1 MCFGLVECS
10 GGVRWCSGALKYRLV
25 LVILWK
31 VIAPIFAMI
40 ALGYGLQKRVGFD
53 LKTLTRLNFWVFVPA
68 FLFVRIYGSEL
79 SGAQLGKIFLH
90 FCVFFPLLGLITWI
104 FAGICGFQDRLRR
117 ALTASV
123 MFYNSGNYGIP
134 VAQLA
139 FPNSVLPL
147 QVQAAI
153 VMMQNISNFTIG
165 LFLIAGG
172 RGGRKRDTL
181 KEVFKLPM
189 VYVLVL
195 AWGMRSLKL
204 PIPLPIDTAL
214 QYLEK
219 GLVPI
224 AVVTLG
230 AQMAA
235 LKVPKLSFPLVASLG
250 MRLVFAP
257 ILGFAT
263 VYLLGIKG
271 DLAQALVISTSFPTA
286 VNSALLALEYDNEP
300 QFAAAAVF
308 YSTLV
313 SSVTVSGVI
322 WATGRWMG

>member
-1 MCFGLVECS
+1 ML
-10 GGVRWCSGALKYRLV
+10 R
-25 LVILWK
+25 ILWE
-31 VIAPIFAMI
+31 VIAPIFVLI
-40 ALGYGLQKRVGFD
+40 GVGYGLQKRVGFD

-68 FLFVRIYGSEL
+68 FLFVRIYNSEL
-79 SGAQLGKIFLH
+79 NGAQLGQIFLH
-90 FCVFFPLLGLITWI
+90 FAVFFPLLGGVTWLI
-104 FAGICGFQDRLRR
+104 AGWCGFEDRLRR
-117 ALTASV
+117 AFTASV

-139 FPNSVLPL
+139 FPGLALPL

-153 VMMQNISNFTIG
+153 VMLQNTANFTVG
-165 LFLIAGG
+165 LALVAGG
-172 RGGRKRDTL
+172 RGGRRRDTL

-189 VYVLVL
+189 IYVLVL
-195 AWGMRSLKL
+195 ALAMRALKIA
-204 PIPLPIDTAL
+204 PPLPISTAL
-214 QYLEK
+214 HYLEQ

-235 LKVPKLSFPLVASLG
+235 LKVPKLSPVLAASLA
-250 MRLVFAP
+250 MRLLIAP

-263 VYLLGIKG
+263 VYLLGIRG

-286 VNSALLALEYDNEP
+286 VNAALLALEYNNEP

-308 YSTLV
+308 YSTLF

-322 WATGRWMG
+322 YATGRWMG

>member
-1 MCFGLVECS
+1 M
-10 GGVRWCSGALKYRLV
+10 

-31 VIAPIFAMI
+31 VIAPIFVLI
-40 ALGYGLQKRVGFD
+40 AIGYIVQKRVGFD
-53 LKTLTRLNFWVFVPA
+53 LKTLTRLNFWIFVPA

-90 FCVFFPLLGLITWI
+90 FCVFFPLLGILTWI
-104 FAGICGFQDRLRR
+104 FVGFFGFGDRLRR

-139 FPNSVLPL
+139 FPGAALPL

-153 VMMQNISNFTIG
+153 VMMQNISNFTLG
-165 LFLIAGG
+165 LALIAGG
-172 RGGRKRDTL
+172 RGKKGSETL
-181 KEVFKLPM
+181 LEIFKLPM
-189 VYVLVL
+189 IYVLVA
-195 AWGMRSLKL
+195 AWTMRYLKL
-204 PIPLPIDTAL
+204 APPEPINVAL
-214 QYLEK
+214 HWLEQ

-230 AQMAA
+230 AQMAS
-235 LKVPKLSFPLVASLG
+235 LKVPRLSLALVVSLG
-250 MRLVFAP
+250 LRLVFAP

-308 YSTLV
+308 YSTLI

-322 WATGRWMG
+322 YAAGRWMN

>member
-1 MCFGLVECS
+1 MQQR
-10 GGVRWCSGALKYRLV
+10 GGGALKYRFV
-25 LVILWK
+25 FVILWK
-31 VIAPIFAMI
+31 VIAPIFVMI
-40 ALGYGLQKRVGFD
+40 GLGYVLQKRVGFD

-68 FLFVRIYGSEL
+68 FLFVRVFESEL

-90 FCVFFPLLGLITWI
+90 FCVFFPLLAVFSWF
-104 FAGICGFQDRLRR
+104 FAGWCGFQDRLRR

-123 MFYNSGNYGIP
+123 LFYNSGNYGIP

-139 FPNSVLPL
+139 FPGSALPL
-147 QVQAAI
+147 QVQAAV
-153 VMMQNISNFTIG
+153 VMLQGVANFTLG
-165 LFLIAGG
+165 LALVAGG
-172 RGGRKRDTL
+172 RGARGRDTL
-181 KEVFKLPM
+181 KEIFKLPM
-189 VYVLVL
+189 IYALIA
-195 AWGMRSLKL
+195 AWLMRGWG
-204 PIPLPIDTAL
+204 IAVPLPIHTAL
-214 QYLEK
+214 HYLND

-235 LKVPKLSFPLVASLG
+235 LRVPPLSFPLLVALG

-257 ILGFAT
+257 LLGFLT
-263 VYLLGIKG
+263 VYLLGIRG

-286 VNSALLALEYDNEP
+286 VNAALLAIEYDNEP

-322 WATGRWMG
+322 YAAQRWMS

>member
-1 MCFGLVECS
+1 
-10 GGVRWCSGALKYRLV
+10 
-25 LVILWK
+25 
-31 VIAPIFAMI
+31 
-40 ALGYGLQKRVGFD
+40 
-53 LKTLTRLNFWVFVPA
+53 
-68 FLFVRIYGSEL
+68 
-79 SGAQLGKIFLH
+79 
-90 FCVFFPLLGLITWI
+90 
-104 FAGICGFQDRLRR
+104 
-117 ALTASV
+117 

-139 FPNSVLPL
+139 FPGMALPL

-153 VMMQNISNFTIG
+153 VMMQNIANFTIG
-165 LFLIAGG
+165 LALVAGG

-181 KEVFKLPM
+181 LEVFKLPM
-189 VYVLVL
+189 IYVLVA
-195 AWGMRSLKL
+195 AWGMRALQIAPPA
-204 PIPLPIDTAL
+204 PINTAL
-214 QYLEK
+214 HWLER

-235 LKVPKLSFPLVASLG
+235 LKAPRISFALGFSLG

-263 VYLLGIKG
+263 VYLLGIRG

-300 QFAAAAVF
+300 EFAAAAVF
-308 YSTLV
+308 YSTLL
-313 SSVTVSGVI
+313 SSATVSGVI
-322 WATGRWMG
+322 YAAQKWMI

>member
-1 MCFGLVECS
+1 MF
-10 GGVRWCSGALKYRLV
+10 R
-25 LVILWK
+25 ILYD
-31 VIAPIFAMI
+31 VIAPIFALI
-40 ALGYGLQKRVGFD
+40 GLGYILQKKVTFD

-68 FLFVRIYGSEL
+68 FLFVHIYESKL
-79 SGAQLGKIFLH
+79 SGAQLGRIFTH
-90 FCVFFPLLGLITWI
+90 FCVFFPLLSLLTWI
-104 FAGICGFQDRLRR
+104 IAGICGFQDRLRR
-117 ALTASV
+117 AVTASV

-139 FPNSVLPL
+139 FPGMALPL

-153 VMMQNISNFTIG
+153 VMMQNIANFTIG
-165 LFLIAGG
+165 LALVAGG
-172 RGGRKRDTL
+172 RGKRGSDTL

-189 VYVLVL
+189 VYVLVA
-195 AWGMRSLKL
+195 AWAMRALQIAPPA
-204 PIPLPIDTAL
+204 PINTAL
-214 QYLEK
+214 HWLER

-235 LKVPKLSFPLVASLG
+235 LKAPRLSFALVFSLG

-257 ILGFAT
+257 TLGFAT
-263 VYLLGIKG
+263 VYLLGIRG
-271 DLAQALVISTSFPTA
+271 DLAQTLVISTSFPTA

-300 QFAAAAVF
+300 EFAAAAVF

-322 WATGRWMG
+322 YAAQRWMG

>member
-1 MCFGLVECS
+1 
-10 GGVRWCSGALKYRLV
+10 V

-40 ALGYGLQKRVGFD
+40 GLGYVLQKRVGFD

-68 FLFVRIYGSEL
+68 FLFIRIYESQL
-79 SGAQLGKIFLH
+79 SGADLGKIFLH

-104 FAGICGFQDRLRR
+104 FAGLCGFQDRLRR

-139 FPNSVLPL
+139 FPGAALPL

-181 KEVFKLPM
+181 KEIFKLPM
-189 VYVLVL
+189 IYVLLL
-195 AWGMRSLKL
+195 AWSLRSLKPLLTTSLRADLHQFSL
-204 PIPLPIDTAL
+204 PIFTAL
-214 QYLEK
+214 NYLEK

-235 LKVPKLSFPLVASLG
+235 LKVPPLSFPLVAALG

-263 VYLLGIKG
+263 VYLLGIRG

-308 YSTLV
+308 YSTLI

-322 WATGRWMG
+322 YATGKWMT

>member
-1 MCFGLVECS
+1 VF
-10 GGVRWCSGALKYRLV
+10 
-25 LVILWK
+25 VILWQ

-40 ALGYGLQKRVGFD
+40 GLGYGVQKRVGLD

-68 FLFVRIYGSEL
+68 FLFVRIYESPLTGN
-79 SGAQLGKIFLH
+79 QLGQIFLH
-90 FCVFFPLLGLITWI
+90 FCVFFPLLGLLVWI
-104 FAGICGFQDRLRR
+104 FAGLLGFQDRMRR

-123 MFYNSGNYGIP
+123 MFYNSGNYGVP

-139 FPNSVLPL
+139 FPGSALPL
-147 QVQAAI
+147 QVQTAI
-153 VMMQNISNFTIG
+153 IMMQNVSNFTIG
-165 LFLIAGG
+165 LALVAGG

-181 KEVFKLPM
+181 KEIFKLPM
-189 VYVLVL
+189 VYVLVAAWSLRGLHL
-195 AWGMRSLKL
+195 APPQPVMV
-204 PIPLPIDTAL
+204 AL
-214 QYLEK
+214 HFLAE

-235 LKVPKLSFPLVASLG
+235 LKAPPLSGALVWALSL
-250 MRLVFAP
+250 RLVFAP
-257 ILGFAT
+257 ILGFVT
-263 VYLLGIKG
+263 VWALGIRG

-300 QFAAAAVF
+300 EFAASAVF
-308 YSTLV
+308 YSTLL

-322 WATGRWMG
+322 YAAQRWMP

>member
-1 MCFGLVECS
+1 MLD
-10 GGVRWCSGALKYRLV
+10 
-25 LVILWK
+25 ILWK

-40 ALGYGLQKRVGFD
+40 GIGYVVQKRVGLD

-68 FLFVRIYGSEL
+68 FLFVRIYESQL

-90 FCVFFPLLGLITWI
+90 FCVFFPLLGILTWI
-104 FAGICGFQDRLRR
+104 FAGLFGFGDRLRR

-139 FPNSVLPL
+139 FPGMALPL

-165 LFLIAGG
+165 LALIAGG
-172 RGGRKRDTL
+172 KGKKWSETFV
-181 KEVFKLPM
+181 EIFKLPM
-189 VYVLVL
+189 VYVLVAAWTMRAFGL
-195 AWGMRSLKL
+195 APW
-204 PIPLPIDTAL
+204 PPLSSAL
-214 QYLEK
+214 HYLDQ
-219 GLVPI
+219 GLVPV

-235 LKVPKLSFPLVASLG
+235 LRVPPLSLALIVSLAL
-250 MRLVFAP
+250 RLIFAP
-257 ILGFAT
+257 ILGFVT
-263 VYLLGIKG
+263 VYALGIRG
-271 DLAQALVISTSFPTA
+271 DLARALVISTAFPTA

-308 YSTLV
+308 YSTLI

-322 WATGRWMG
+322 YAAGRWMN